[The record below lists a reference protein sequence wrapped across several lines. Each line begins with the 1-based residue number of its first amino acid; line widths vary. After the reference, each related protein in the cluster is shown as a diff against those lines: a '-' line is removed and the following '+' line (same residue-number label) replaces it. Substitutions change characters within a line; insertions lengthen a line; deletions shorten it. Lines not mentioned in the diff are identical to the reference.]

1 MLELPV
7 PEGRTIRVTYSAHVL
22 SSVCKDHSVERQG
35 SSEEV
40 HPGSRVRT
48 QASTL
53 GVQPL
58 RFKRSCIG
66 CVIFYRDAGV
76 TRNDDAVAELCR
88 DNTKSGRNT
97 SGDDGGVPGP
107 PLKCEHS
114 YELEHCVKVF
124 KRRLQR
130 ENLPAESSAN
140 ARWSPELVSPGTRR
154 ERCNSWFR

>member
-66 CVIFYRDAGV
+66 CVIFYRDAANKGAQI
-76 TRNDDAVAELCR
+76 RR
-88 DNTKSGRNT
+88 DNLLYYIS
-97 SGDDGGVPGP
+97 VVI
-107 PLKCEHS
+107 
-114 YELEHCVKVF
+114 ELQSRVS
-124 KRRLQR
+124 
-130 ENLPAESSAN
+130 NLESQGMTMLLPSSA
-140 ARWSPELVSPGTRR
+140 AIIPRADVILVVMMAAFQDHR
-154 ERCNSWFR
+154 